1 MRIIIYLVLIILF
14 IYCAKNK
21 IRIRFTTFLK
31 KGFKAPSESFGCYC
45 FTGKQGS
52 GKTYSVCSFI
62 DSIRSKDQKVI
73 TNVKSYAERNK
84 FCIYEPNLYDIID
97 KFNDGTYDCNYI
109 IFYDEIFS
117 LIEKGKL
124 PKKIRNFISQLR
136 KRKLYLVS
144 TAQEWLEINVT
155 FRRYVRFQIDCKCLS
170 YWFLPFSICVNEI
183 NDGYQIKWSNLD
195 NEYVAPRIKTTI
207 KKCNKYIGDSYDTYE
222 TIDEVIAD

>member
-1 MRIIIYLVLIILF
+1 MFLYIVL
-14 IYCAKNK
+14 K
-21 IRIRFTTFLK
+21 IKYVLELALFLK
-31 KGFKAPSESFGCYC
+31 KVLKLRLNLSVVIVLLGSKAL
-45 FTGKQGS
+45 

-73 TNVKSYAERNK
+73 TNVRSYAERNK
-84 FCIYEPNLYDIID
+84 FCIYEPNLYVIID
-97 KFNDGTYDCNYI
+97 KFNDGTYDNNYI

-155 FRRYVRFQIDCKCLS
+155 FRRYVRYQIDCKCLT
-170 YWFLPFSICVNEI
+170 YWWLPFSVCINEI

-195 NEYVAPRIKTTI
+195 NEYVAPRIKTTV

-222 TIDEVIAD
+222 TIDEVTAD